1 MSLGRMT
8 MLHPFKDNL
17 RCALLILVVTA
28 MEAVYV
34 LEQPSTSLLMLH
46 ERFVWLV
53 ATLENLGIKV
63 PPFMCWH
70 FFAPARYLV
79 GVSVRVPVSRSTTN
93 TFIVL

>member
-1 MSLGRMT
+1 
-8 MLHPFKDNL
+8 MLYPFKDNL
-17 RCALLILVVTA
+17 RCALLILIVTA

-70 FFAPARYLV
+70 FSPPQDTLLV
-79 GVSVRVPVSRSTTN
+79 FLCVFPFPGPQLTH
-93 TFIVL
+93 L